1 MPMRQ
6 NLLHRGSSPHV
17 RGALKQD
24 VARLRTAGII
34 PACAGSTRSTT
45 ARSPGIRDHPRM
57 CGEHQFVD
65 GFPGGQKGSSPHVR
79 GARTRRHGQRQRQG
93 IIPACAGST
102 SCGSGLPLGSR
113 DHPRMCG
120 EHFLLLSLFAFAA
133 GSSPHVR
140 GAHVTAMVHHTSAG
154 IIPACAGSTD
164 IDAIKR
170 LVAGD
175 HPRMCGEHLDGDTL
189 NNVASGSS
197 PHVRGAPRPAHLS
210 RPSNGIIPACAG
222 STSCGSGLPLGSRD
236 HPRMCGEHL
245 STKNRASVSG
255 DHPRMCG
262 EHNPVVNT
270 ATGSAG
276 SSPHV
281 RGALFLCLVKTW
293 PRGIIP
299 ACAGSTD

>member
-1 MPMRQ
+1 M
-6 NLLHRGSSPHV
+6 
-17 RGALKQD
+17 
-24 VARLRTAGII
+24 VAQFHHSGGII

-120 EHFLLLSLFAFAA
+120 EH
-133 GSSPHVR
+133 
-140 GAHVTAMVHHTSAG
+140 
-154 IIPACAGSTD
+154 
-164 IDAIKR
+164 
-170 LVAGD
+170 
-175 HPRMCGEHLDGDTL
+175 
-189 NNVASGSS
+189 
-197 PHVRGAPRPAHLS
+197 
-210 RPSNGIIPACAG
+210 
-222 STSCGSGLPLGSRD
+222 
-236 HPRMCGEHL
+236 L

-281 RGALFLCLVKTW
+281 RGTLVLCLVKTW

>member
-1 MPMRQ
+1 MCGEHEMPMRQ

-102 SCGSGLPLGSR
+102 LSMVLRQSCKR

-120 EHFLLLSLFAFAA
+120 EHALSHLVFAAVA

-140 GAHVTAMVHHTSAG
+140 GARAPRAISKRWVG
-154 IIPACAGSTD
+154 IIPACAGST
-164 IDAIKR
+164 
-170 LVAGD
+170 
-175 HPRMCGEHLDGDTL
+175 T
-189 NNVASGSS
+189 SG
-197 PHVRGAPRPAHLS
+197 RG
-210 RPSNGIIPACAG
+210 G
-222 STSCGSGLPLGSRD
+222 
-236 HPRMCGEHL
+236 
-245 STKNRASVSG
+245 
-255 DHPRMCG
+255 
-262 EHNPVVNT
+262 
-270 ATGSAG
+270 
-276 SSPHV
+276 
-281 RGALFLCLVKTW
+281 RG
-293 PRGIIP
+293 
-299 ACAGSTD
+299 

>member
-79 GARTRRHGQRQRQG
+79 GAPAAVVVCHLVRG

-102 SCGSGLPLGSR
+102 RRSW
-113 DHPRMCG
+113 
-120 EHFLLLSLFAFAA
+120 
-133 GSSPHVR
+133 SS
-140 GAHVTAMVHHTSAG
+140 TA
-154 IIPACAGSTD
+154 C
-164 IDAIKR
+164 
-170 LVAGD
+170 
-175 HPRMCGEHLDGDTL
+175 
-189 NNVASGSS
+189 
-197 PHVRGAPRPAHLS
+197 
-210 RPSNGIIPACAG
+210 
-222 STSCGSGLPLGSRD
+222 
-236 HPRMCGEHL
+236 
-245 STKNRASVSG
+245 SG

-262 EHNPVVNT
+262 EHVEHGVTPVLQE
-270 ATGSAG
+270 G

-281 RGALFLCLVKTW
+281 RGARFV
-293 PRGIIP
+293 PFSFRGGGGIIP
-299 ACAGSTD
+299 ACAGSTRAARDIKTLGRDHPRMCGEHHIW